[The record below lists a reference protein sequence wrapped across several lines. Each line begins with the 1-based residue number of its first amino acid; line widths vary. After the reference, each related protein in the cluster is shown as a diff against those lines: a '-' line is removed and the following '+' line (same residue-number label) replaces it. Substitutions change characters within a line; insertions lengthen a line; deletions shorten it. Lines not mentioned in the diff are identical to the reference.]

1 MPRHDV
7 SPRGLLFQ
15 IYSLLPLHCQSQN
28 EAKDHKGNLSKSRKK
43 KKNVPVF
50 NERSVIMS
58 IHVLNLHFMNI
69 LGAKLIFIPFY

>member
-1 MPRHDV
+1 MK
-7 SPRGLLFQ
+7 LK
-15 IYSLLPLHCQSQN
+15 ITKETCQNQ
-28 EAKDHKGNLSKSRKK
+28 EKK

-58 IHVLNLHFMNI
+58 VHVLNLHFMNI